1 MSELSGLVLFAVVA
15 ALIICIIVGIIFC
28 CIIITCKVCRPEPE
42 PLANAEN
49 QV

>member
-15 ALIICIIVGIIFC
+15 SLIVCISVGIILC
-28 CIIITCKVCRPEPE
+28 CIFITCKVCRPEQE